1 MLSKLGLSIIVAT
14 ALCVDA
20 SGPTVLV
27 TGATGRTGSIVYGL
41 FKKAGADVR
50 AFVRSAAKAKK
61 LLNCTKCDESEGIF
75 VGDLLKPETL
85 APAMKG
91 ATALAITTSAVP
103 NCNDLPFKPC
113 GYSNGSYPVDI
124 DFHGGL
130 SQLDAFATATKG
142 LGNVVMISSMGTT
155 DPTNPVDQIG
165 NGHIGFYKLNE
176 ESHLMAT
183 GLPWTI
189 IKPCGLGDEDP
200 MKKELVVSHD
210 DQLAPST
217 VPRAD
222 VARVMVEAV
231 MKPKVAVGTRFDLC
245 SKEGTPTTDLEKLF
259 ASARPPWEQPAN
271 KPIMV

>member
-1 MLSKLGLSIIVAT
+1 MVAT
-14 ALCVDA
+14 ILCVDA
-20 SGPTVLV
+20 SGPAVLL

-41 FKKAGADVR
+41 LKKADVDVR
-50 AFVRSAAKAKK
+50 AFVRSAEKAKK
-61 LLNCTKCDESEGIF
+61 LLNCSKCDESEGIF

-91 ATALAITTSAVP
+91 ATTLAITTSAVP
-103 NCNDLPFKPC
+103 NCDDLPFKPC
-113 GYSNGSYPVDI
+113 GYRNGSYPVDI

-130 SQLDAFATATKG
+130 SQLDAFATASKG
-142 LGNVVMISSMGTT
+142 LGNVVLISSMGTT
-155 DPTNPVDQIG
+155 DPNNPVDKIG

-183 GLPWTI
+183 GLSWTI
-189 IKPCGLGDEDP
+189 IKPCGLGDEEP
-200 MKKELVVSHD
+200 MTKALVVSHD

-231 MKPKVAVGTRFDLC
+231 MKPKVAAGTRFDLC
-245 SKEGTPTTDLEKLF
+245 SKDGTPTTDLEELF
-259 ASARPPWEQPAN
+259 ASARPPWQRTGN